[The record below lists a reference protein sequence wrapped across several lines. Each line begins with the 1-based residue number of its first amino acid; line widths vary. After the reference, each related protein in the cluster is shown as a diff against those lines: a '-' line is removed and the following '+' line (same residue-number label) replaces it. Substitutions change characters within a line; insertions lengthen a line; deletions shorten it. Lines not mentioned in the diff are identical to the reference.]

1 MHKGRRMFQRFRHKI
16 SYKYLALTVVLVVL
30 VFGTLSWW
38 ICRRHAQL
46 IIEQV
51 EKQARILY
59 RQVVLTR
66 QWVSDHGYIL
76 VPDSEDGKAGRS
88 AAVVY
93 TRITPAGLT
102 RRLSRR
108 ARHQHLYAFSI
119 ANFNGLNPE
128 NRPDAFESRALCR
141 FCKGDV
147 DAASSIEVIGGRHYF
162 RYAAPLVV
170 RPSCLA
176 CHHSAKYHVGGIGG
190 CISVSIPFENA
201 YRAIA
206 KERLITFASMTALA
220 LALIGGL
227 FFFARR
233 MIFNPISQIRN
244 LTAQIR
250 QDAFDGQAVTCGDEL
265 RELSGLCSRLDE
277 KLKSSHRQLQRKVA
291 EATRDL
297 SQTNCELMQANEELQ
312 ALNAAKV
319 AFFSDISHELRT
331 PLTAIKGAA
340 DILARKASCNDPAYI
355 DIIRKNSD
363 HLIHTIFDLLDFSR
377 IEAGHLELDRQ
388 PADMVQLA
396 GEAISALQAEAAQK
410 KLAIH
415 LDAPQSA
422 MLVMDRHRIYQV
434 LSNLLANAVKFSP
447 PNSRIR
453 VAVTPKELEIGVCVS
468 DQGPG
473 IARQYQRAVFKKF
486 FQVPGQDASG
496 SLCKGSSGIGL
507 AICRALVE
515 AHGGRIWLE
524 SSLGRGSRFA
534 FVLPREQGKTG
545 PRVQHA

>member
-1 MHKGRRMFQRFRHKI
+1 MFQRFTHKI
-16 SYKYLALTVVLVVL
+16 SYKYLALTVTLVVL

-76 VPDSEDGKAGRS
+76 VAASGDGNTGRS
-88 AAVVY
+88 AAVAY

-102 RRLSRR
+102 RLLSRR
-108 ARHQHLYAFSI
+108 ARRQNLYAFSI

-128 NRPDAFESRALCR
+128 NRPDAFESHALCR
-141 FCKGDV
+141 FRKGEV
-147 DAASSIEVIGGRHYF
+147 DAVSSIQVIGGKHFF
-162 RYAAPLVV
+162 RYAAPLMV
-170 RPSCLA
+170 RRSCLS
-176 CHHSAKYHVGGIGG
+176 CHHAKDYHVGGVGG
-190 CISVSIPFENA
+190 CISVSIPFEDA
-201 YRAIA
+201 YHAIA
-206 KERLITFASMTALA
+206 KERLWMFTSMTALA
-220 LALIGGL
+220 LALISAL

-233 MIFNPISQIRN
+233 MIFTPISQIRN
-244 LTAQIR
+244 LTARICEE
-250 QDAFDGQAVTCGDEL
+250 AFDGQAVTGGDEL

-277 KLKSSHRQLQRKVA
+277 KLKSSHQQLQRKVA
-291 EATRDL
+291 EATRHL
-297 SQTNCELMQANEELQ
+297 SQTNRELLQANEELQ
-312 ALNAAKV
+312 TLNTAKV

-340 DILARKASCNDPAYI
+340 DILARKASCSDPAYI
-355 DIIRKNSD
+355 DIIRKNTD
-363 HLIHTIFDLLDFSR
+363 HLIHTIFDLLDYSR
-377 IEAGHLELDRQ
+377 IEAGHLELDYQ
-388 PADMVQLA
+388 PANLVELA
-396 GEAISALQAEAAQK
+396 GEVTAALQAEAAK
-410 KLAIH
+410 KTLVVH
-415 LDAPQSA
+415 LDAPQS
-422 MLVMDRHRIYQV
+422 LVIEMDRHRIYQV

-447 PNSRIR
+447 PNCRIT
-453 VAVTPKELEIGVCVS
+453 VAVTREEWEVGVCVS

-473 IARQYQRAVFKKF
+473 IAPRYHRAVFNKF
-486 FQVPGQDASG
+486 FQVPGRDASG

-524 SSLGRGSRFA
+524 SSPGWGSRFT
-534 FVLPREQGKTG
+534 FMLPRKPEKSGHG
-545 PRVQHA
+545 VRYA